1 VVDGY
6 CTSAL
11 QAKSAP
17 CTGCGRTPAWEA
29 HAGCPAQTVHG
40 SASHVPRA
48 TSSGGWLL
56 HQCSS
61 GKICPMYRMWQD
73 PCMGSP
79 CRMPCPDCPWQCIPR
94 APCPPHVGRLGN
106 PQAEGCQAAGVAHMH
121 GCSMLAACSQAACG
135 KMRAF
140 LAQNSMRPKCVN
152 MRQ

>member
-48 TSSGGWLL
+48 RPMSGGW
-56 HQCSS
+56 
-61 GKICPMYRMWQD
+61 G
-73 PCMGSP
+73 
-79 CRMPCPDCPWQCIPR
+79 IPR
-94 APCPPHVGRLGN
+94 LR
-106 PQAEGCQAAGVAHMH
+106 AARQQGLPTCMV
-121 GCSMLAACSQAACG
+121 AACWLHVPKLHAAKCEHSWHRTACG
-135 KMRAF
+135 RNASTCGSRQLSLLPSQHGSLLVTRQKFFGLPAF
-140 LAQNSMRPKCVN
+140 AIAL
-152 MRQ
+152 